1 MIAKLR
7 GKVDTIGDD
16 FCIVDVNGVGYL
28 VFASAKSLGKLKI
41 GAEASLLIETVVRED
56 SISLFG
62 FADAWEKE
70 WFTTLTKVQ
79 GVGAKVCLAILSVL
93 APMQLAQA
101 VSAQDKNAF
110 TRASGVG
117 PKLAARIVTELKDK
131 IVTVPVSEFA
141 KEINMDMTPNEQ
153 TANYEDVLVAQA
165 DDPAKIEDAISALV
179 NLGYQRLEAYK
190 AVNQAALNAPD
201 ADMSELIKLALKEF
215 AKKD

>member
-79 GVGAKVCLAILSVL
+79 GVGAKVCLAILSVWL
-93 APMQLAQA
+93 RCSWRRRFRLRIKIRLP
-101 VSAQDKNAF
+101 
-110 TRASGVG
+110 G
-117 PKLAARIVTELKDK
+117 PAA
-131 IVTVPVSEFA
+131 
-141 KEINMDMTPNEQ
+141 
-153 TANYEDVLVAQA
+153 
-165 DDPAKIEDAISALV
+165 
-179 NLGYQRLEAYK
+179 
-190 AVNQAALNAPD
+190 
-201 ADMSELIKLALKEF
+201 
-215 AKKD
+215 